1 MTGTERDPPEENKK
15 VPLKEKEKVKEKDG
29 GASRM
34 REIERERERDGE
46 EKVKALVSTGDNCKV
61 RL

>member
-15 VPLKEKEKVKEKDG
+15 VPLKEKEKVKDKDG

-34 REIERERERDGE
+34 REIERERDGE